1 MNQIQSHD
9 AFWNQIE
16 MRSELGLRGQVLYC
30 AAAGGKVEPAA
41 PSDRG
46 LERPWVLGV
55 AVPLNH

>member
-9 AFWNQIE
+9 AFTANE
-16 MRSELGLRGQVLYC
+16 MRNELGLRGQVLYC
-30 AAAGGKVEPAA
+30 AAAGGEVEPAA

-46 LERPWVLGV
+46 LERPWLLGV

>member
-1 MNQIQSHD
+1 MNQIQSHN
-9 AFWNQIE
+9 AFTANE

-41 PSDRG
+41 PSDHG
-46 LERPWVLGV
+46 LERPWALGV